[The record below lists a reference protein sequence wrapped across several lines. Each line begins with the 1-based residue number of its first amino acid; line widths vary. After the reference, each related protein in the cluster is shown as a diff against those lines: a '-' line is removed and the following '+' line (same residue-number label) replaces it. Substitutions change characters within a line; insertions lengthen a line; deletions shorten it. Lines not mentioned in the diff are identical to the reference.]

1 MLSDPDLFRAA
12 PEHICTI
19 TPIQEIL
26 ARPEVAQRVLDATQ
40 ASGDAAPFELP
51 GPDRQQ
57 LLDLIA

>member
-1 MLSDPDLFRAA
+1 MSSDPDLFRAA
-12 PEHICTI
+12 LEYICTI

-40 ASGDAAPFELP
+40 AMGDAAPFEMS

-57 LLDLIA
+57 LLDPIA